1 MKEKLIAF
9 VLAGLMVL
17 SLVGCGAQKDKD
29 NAANGGNSDVT
40 DNNGGTTNNGT
51 TNNGTTNNG
60 TTDNGNTNNNGDGSV
75 AGNAKGRTWD
85 TDVRSGNSNAYD
97 YDFDNNGGSTF
108 GGIDQDNTV
117 YDGMGGYRTDRT
129 ATWAQMLENGRVHD
143 SDGFLLDGENSTW

>member
-1 MKEKLIAF
+1 MREKLIAF
-9 VLAGLMVL
+9 VLAGMMVL

-29 NAANGGNSDVT
+29 DSVNAGNGDVSE
-40 DNNGGTTNNGT
+40 NNGGTTNNG
-51 TNNGTTNNG
+51 N
-60 TTDNGNTNNNGDGSV
+60 TDNGGNDSV

-85 TDVRSGNSNAYD
+85 TDVRSGNREVYD
-97 YDFDNNGGSTF
+97 YDFDNNHGSTF

-143 SDGFLLDGENSTW
+143 RDGFLLDGENSTW

>member
-9 VLAGLMVL
+9 ILAGVMVL

-29 NAANGGNSDVT
+29 DDVNAGNGDVSE
-40 DNNGGTTNNGT
+40 NNNGT
-51 TNNGTTNNG
+51 TNNGST
-60 TTDNGNTNNNGDGSV
+60 GNSGDDSV

-85 TDVRSGNSNAYD
+85 TDVRSGNREVYD
-97 YDFDNNGGSTF
+97 YDFDNNHGSTF
-108 GGIDQDNTV
+108 GGIDQDNTI

-143 SDGFLLDGENSTW
+143 RDGFLLDGENSTW

>member
-17 SLVGCGAQKDKD
+17 SLVGCGGQKDKD
-29 NAANGGNSDVT
+29 DSVNAGNGDVSE
-40 DNNGGTTNNGT
+40 NNGGTTNNG
-51 TNNGTTNNG
+51 
-60 TTDNGNTNNNGDGSV
+60 GNTNNGNTGSSGSSGDDSV

-85 TDVRSGNSNAYD
+85 TDVRSGNREVYD
-97 YDFDNNGGSTF
+97 YDFDNNHGSTF

-143 SDGFLLDGENSTW
+143 RDGFLLDGENSTW

>member
-9 VLAGLMVL
+9 VLAGMMVL
-17 SLVGCGAQKDKD
+17 SLVGCGGQKDKD
-29 NAANGGNSDVT
+29 DNVNAGNGDVSE
-40 DNNGGTTNNGT
+40 NNGGTANNG
-51 TNNGTTNNG
+51 
-60 TTDNGNTNNNGDGSV
+60 GNTNTDNSGDDSV

-85 TDVRSGNSNAYD
+85 TDVRSGNREVYD
-97 YDFDNNGGSTF
+97 YDFDNNHGSTF

-143 SDGFLLDGENSTW
+143 RDGFLLDGENSTW

>member
-9 VLAGLMVL
+9 ILAGVMVL
-17 SLVGCGAQKDKD
+17 SLVGCGAQKDED
-29 NAANGGNSDVT
+29 STVNGGNGDVT
-40 DNNGGTTNNGT
+40 ENNGGSTNGSTNGGTTNNGT
-51 TNNGTTNNG
+51 ANNGGTN
-60 TTDNGNTNNNGDGSV
+60 DSGDDTV

-85 TDVRSGNSNAYD
+85 TDVRSGNREVYD
-97 YDFDNNGGSTF
+97 YDFDNNHGSTF
-108 GGIDQDNTV
+108 GGIDQDNTI

>member
-9 VLAGLMVL
+9 ILAGVMVL
-17 SLVGCGAQKDKD
+17 SLVGCGAQKDED
-29 NAANGGNSDVT
+29 STVNGGNGDVT
-40 DNNGGTTNNGT
+40 ENNGGSTNGGTTNNGT
-51 TNNGTTNNG
+51 ANNGGTN
-60 TTDNGNTNNNGDGSV
+60 DSGDDTV

-85 TDVRSGNSNAYD
+85 TDVRSGNREVYD
-97 YDFDNNGGSTF
+97 YDFDNNHGSTF
-108 GGIDQDNTV
+108 GGIDRDNTI